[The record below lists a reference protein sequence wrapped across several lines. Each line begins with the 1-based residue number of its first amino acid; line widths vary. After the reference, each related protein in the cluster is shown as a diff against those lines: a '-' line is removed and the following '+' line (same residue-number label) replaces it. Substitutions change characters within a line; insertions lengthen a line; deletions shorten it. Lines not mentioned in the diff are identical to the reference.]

1 MEITALQRYKG
12 STFEAELDYERKI
25 YLHSDIIADFGL
37 RTGMVLERDEL
48 RKIIYASNF
57 RRAYQRALYLL
68 DYRDYSAKE
77 MYDKLID
84 TYKSEKLC
92 GAVLEKL
99 KGAGLIDDV
108 RYAGNMAR
116 KLVISKRFGRRRALR
131 ELTTK
136 GIDRFTAEDA
146 LEEYDEIFSENLM
159 ELIEKKYSRYL
170 TDMSDRKNIE
180 KVKSAL
186 VRYGYSFDEI
196 NRTVREYFENMIE

>member
-1 MEITALQRYKG
+1 M
-12 STFEAELDYERKI
+12 
-25 YLHSDIIADFGL
+25 
-37 RTGMVLERDEL
+37 
-48 RKIIYASNF
+48 
-57 RRAYQRALYLL
+57 
-68 DYRDYSAKE
+68 
-77 MYDKLID
+77 
-84 TYKSEKLC
+84 
-92 GAVLEKL
+92 
-99 KGAGLIDDV
+99 IDDV

-131 ELTTK
+131 ELTMK

-146 LEEYDEIFSENLM
+146 LEEYDEMFSENLM

-196 NRTVREYFENMIE
+196 NRTVREYFENMNE